1 MRTALASYIRHKETA
16 VLCFDGG
23 VLCGYVEAFPVTRTD
38 VSSAAF
44 DAALRLQQK
53 IDVSREIAM
62 YCVSSATLLKE
73 QRGKGLGKKLY
84 GELILSLSSYRPGE
98 LVMIGPSSAFGGRTS
113 EMAQRV
119 WASLRR
125 GFLSEG
131 PIVSSVPL

>member
-1 MRTALASYIRHKETA
+1 MASYMRHKETA
-16 VLCFDGG
+16 ALCFDGG
-23 VLCGYVEAFPVTRTD
+23 VLCGYVEAHPATRTD
-38 VSSAAF
+38 LSSAAF
-44 DAALRLQQK
+44 DAAGRLQQK
-53 IDVSREIAM
+53 IDASRKIAL
-62 YCVSSATLLKE
+62 YYVSSAMLLKE

-84 GELILSLSSYRPGE
+84 GELMLSLSSYRPGE

-119 WASLRR
+119 WASLRQ